1 MIYCG
6 DALKVLKSLP
16 DKSVNCC
23 VTSPPYWGLRD
34 YGVDGQIGL
43 EESIDEHLKNLV
55 AVFREVR
62 RVLRNDGTLWVN
74 YGDAYSG
81 SWKGKRKKGA
91 PITGIQKSHKGS
103 YESPTPILKSGLAPK
118 NLFGLPWR
126 LAFALQDDGWI
137 LRSDIIWEKP
147 NATPESTKDRPTKA
161 HEYIF
166 LLSKKPKYYYDHE
179 AIKEDRTS
187 NEDANT
193 FRGGS
198 YVKNDIDNQGLGS
211 RKVKGNKKYDFIRP
225 NSKGALV
232 PGNTDPKRAER
243 AERADT
249 HLIPKRNRRTIWKVA
264 TKPFKEAHFAT
275 FPPDLIRPCI
285 LAGCP
290 ENGTVLD
297 PFFGAGTTGLVAIEE
312 NRRFIGIE
320 LNPEYVELAK
330 SRLRKKAFSRGG

>member
-6 DALKVLKSLP
+6 DALSVLKTLP
-16 DKSVNCC
+16 DESVHCC

-81 SWKGKRKKGA
+81 SWKGKRKEGA

-147 NATPESTKDRPTKA
+147 NAMPESVQDRPTRS

-166 LLSKKPKYYYDHE
+166 MLSKKARYFYDLE
-179 AIKEDRTS
+179 AIKEPAVYGVDHPARSFDRSQGKMTS
-187 NEDANT
+187 LEIPGQNT
-193 FRGGS
+193 PQHR
-198 YVKNDIDNQGLGS
+198 KRQPS
-211 RKVKGNKKYDFIRP
+211 RKKGDFDSKYKGTGHHESFRAVVDFRNK
-225 NSKGALV
+225 
-232 PGNTDPKRAER
+232 
-243 AERADT
+243 
-249 HLIPKRNRRTIWKVA
+249 RTIWRVA

-290 ENGTVLD
+290 EKGTVLD
-297 PFFGAGTTGLVAIEE
+297 PFFGSGTTGLVAIEE

-320 LNPEYVELAK
+320 LNPEYIELAK
-330 SRLRKKAFSRGG
+330 SRLLKLFI